1 MKPQHL
7 DPLLHR
13 LTPPVKALASTL
25 AWALALTAGMGAP
38 LALAERADR
47 SKPMV
52 IEADGQ
58 ARIDYQQQVL
68 VYSGNVV
75 ISQGTMQVRAER
87 VELRETPEGYR
98 TALAVGST
106 TKPATWR
113 QRRDGG
119 DETVEGSAAQI
130 DFDGRANTLRLRGNS
145 AVRRLRAGAVVDEI
159 TGGVITWD
167 NNKEVFTVEGGAPS
181 ASNPTGRV
189 RNVFTPPP
197 EPSSA
202 ASSAAAGAAPA
213 SPARAPSA
221 GAVPLAPTRGLGD
234 RR

>member
-1 MKPQHL
+1 MKLQHHHL
-7 DPLLHR
+7 A
-13 LTPPVKALASTL
+13 PVLAIACALAASL
-25 AWALALTAGMGAP
+25 AAPWAR
-38 LALAERADR
+38 AERTDR

-58 ARIDYQQQVL
+58 GRLDYQQQVL
-68 VYSGNVV
+68 VYTGNVV
-75 ISQGTMQVRAER
+75 ISQGTMLVRAER
-87 VELRETPEGYR
+87 VEVRETPEGYR
-98 TALAVGST
+98 TALAVGT
-106 TKPATWR
+106 PAKPATWR

-145 AVRRLRAGAVVDEI
+145 AVRRLRAGAVVDEV

-181 ASNPTGRV
+181 AANPSGRV

-197 EPSSA
+197 EPGA
-202 ASSAAAGAAPA
+202 SAAAAVPARSASAAP
-213 SPARAPSA
+213 
-221 GAVPLAPTRGLGD
+221 LTPTRGLGD

>member
-1 MKPQHL
+1 MKPQQLHL
-7 DPLLHR
+7 QPLSFAALA
-13 LTPPVKALASTL
+13 KALAL
-25 AWALALTAGMGAP
+25 AAGLGVP

-75 ISQGTMQVRAER
+75 ISQGTMLVRAER
-87 VELRETPEGYR
+87 VELRETPDGYR
-98 TALAVGST
+98 TALAVGT
-106 TKPATWR
+106 PAKPATWR

-145 AVRRLRAGAVVDEI
+145 AVRRLRAGAVVDEV

-181 ASNPTGRV
+181 ASNPSGRV

-197 EPSSA
+197 EPGSAPTGAAAAAPSRGASA
-202 ASSAAAGAAPA
+202 A
-213 SPARAPSA
+213 
-221 GAVPLAPTRGLGD
+221 PLTPTRGLGD